1 MDDIFFEMFHRP
13 AKEEKA
19 MRLTATEI
27 VQKMKTKYRN
37 ISINNSNIMRVGH
50 ILMRNKFKLTRGKS
64 RRYDI
69 ATNDTM
75 VPLD

>member
-13 AKEEKA
+13 SKDEKSL
-19 MRLTATEI
+19 RLTATEI
-27 VQKMKTKYRN
+27 VQRMKNKYRN

-50 ILMRNKFKLTRGKS
+50 ILTRNKFKLTSGKS

-69 ATNDTM
+69 ATNDT
-75 VPLD
+75 VVTVE